1 MPADLCLAGTLGS
14 AEARQALDRLHDRQ
28 VNFSVE
34 QRPKESGDGWHVD
47 DYCQPLPDE
56 PPGPPV
62 AGGSWEVAQELIRR
76 YEFADPRLV
85 RAVYYPESPL
95 EDRDMLLVGRF
106 LGLRFHM
113 GVRVGGVVDEQREVH
128 GRQVRIWGW
137 DYKTLQGHLEA
148 GQMDYEVWK
157 WLDTGEVQFR
167 IRRFVRTGIIP
178 NPIVRLGWRIFGR
191 RMQEIFVDRACRRMV
206 TFVRREL
213 GFAESRPPMRG
224 ADARPAAGIPAH
236 ERHERVGRGRARR

>member
-1 MPADLCLAGTLGS
+1 MPARPGPAGTLGS
-14 AEARQALDRLHDRQ
+14 NAAQRALERLHERR

-34 QRPKESGDGWHVD
+34 QRPKESGEGWQVD
-47 DYCQPLPDE
+47 DYCQPLPSE

-62 AGGSWEVAQELIRR
+62 PGGPWEVAREVVRR
-76 YEFADPRLV
+76 YDFADPRII

-95 EDRDMLLVGRF
+95 EGRDMLLIGRF
-106 LGLRFHM
+106 MGLRFHM
-113 GVRVGGVVDEQREVH
+113 GVRVGGVVDTQREVD

-157 WLDTGEVQFR
+157 WLDSGDVEFH
-167 IRRFVRTGIIP
+167 IRRFVRTGVIP

-191 RMQEIFVDRACRRMV
+191 PLQVL
-206 TFVRREL
+206 FVRRACQRMLAFVRAEL
-213 GFAESRPPMRG
+213 GGRG
-224 ADARPAAGIPAH
+224 ERQPTPVADAVSASRITSEERP
-236 ERHERVGRGRARR
+236 